1 MLFFVFSVALFAQQ
15 NKDIKYINLE
25 KAAPQS
31 LQNAKQLI
39 RENLKLSSDEKLV
52 KTKTENDELGFTHI
66 KYQQFFKGIKVEF
79 GTYSVH
85 AKNGSIKTMNGE
97 LYSTGKLNISP
108 SLSKETAFQRA
119 ISHTGAEHYLWEYPD
134 AAKEMDDYKKP
145 EGELVILPAKVIGT
159 EKAHLAYK
167 FDIYATQ
174 PISRGYLYID
184 AHTGESLFFN
194 AIIKHAS
201 TFGHIGEVNS
211 SNKIIPENFLNSIM
225 VSGSAQT
232 RYSGTRSIETTLSGS
247 NYILSDAGRKVYTR
261 DALNQAPGN
270 TYPYISN
277 YSQFTDNDNNWTTAE
292 HSANKD
298 DAALDAHW
306 GAMMTYD
313 YFNNAHSR
321 DSYDGNG
328 AQIRSYVH
336 VDNNYDNAF
345 WNGSVM
351 SYGDGSSNGNEGN
364 GNFDA
369 LTSIDVAAHEI
380 GHAICSNT
388 ADLAYQRESGGL
400 NEGFSDIWG
409 AAVEH
414 FAKGNGND
422 LAPDA
427 SVWLI
432 GDEID
437 RRSGSAGL
445 RSMSNPNSLGQ
456 PDTYRGT
463 NWVAATVAEG
473 CITPSQQQND
483 YCGVHTNSGVLNHW
497 FYLLTAGGTGT
508 NDNSDSF
515 NVTRIGMTKSAKIAY
530 RTEANYLSAN
540 STFADARTAA
550 ITSATDLYGAG
561 SQEVISTTNAWYAV
575 GVGAEY
581 VQTCSL
587 AAPSNFASSNI
598 GDNGFT
604 LTWSAVSSAA
614 SYDVTIG
621 GNTTNVTGTSYTASG
636 LTVGTSYAC
645 SIIAKCS
652 TGGSG
657 TAAST
662 NVTTTGTAPVTY
674 CDSASTN
681 INDEFIGRV
690 QLGTI
695 DNSSGGQFY
704 TDFTSISTNLV
715 KGTSST
721 ITVTPTWTG
730 TVYSEGYSV
739 WIDYNK
745 DGDFTD
751 SGEQV
756 WTQTATKTTPVS
768 GSFTVPSGATSG
780 ATRMR
785 ISMKYNGVPTSCET
799 FQYGEVE
806 DYTVNITNGVADTT
820 APVITLTGASTINL
834 NAGDSYTDQ
843 GATATDNVDGNLTS
857 SIVTTGAVNTATPG
871 TYTINYNVSDAAG
884 NAATQVS
891 RTIIVTDNTSPIITL
906 VGNANINL
914 NVGDSYTDQGATA
927 TDNVDGNLTSNIVTT
942 GSVNTAVA
950 NTYIINYNVSDA
962 AGNNATQVS
971 RTVIVSVP
979 SDTTAP
985 VITLTGASTINLN
998 VGDSY
1003 TDQGATATDNV
1014 DGNLTSSIVTTGSVN
1029 TAVANTYTINY
1040 NVSDAAGNNATQ
1052 VSRTVI
1058 VTAPSSGGCSG
1069 GITSFP
1075 YTEGYENTLGA
1086 WTQSTSDDINWTVD
1100 ASGTP
1105 SSGTGPSS
1113 ASQGTYYVYVEASGN
1128 NTGYPN
1134 KRAIL
1139 NSPCYDLT
1147 SETEATFAF
1156 KYHMY
1161 GAADMGTIAL
1171 EASSDNGSTW
1181 TSIWNES
1188 GNKGNSWQ
1196 TASVSLA
1203 SYIGGSVQLR
1213 FNRVT
1218 GATWKADIAID
1229 DVSLTGA
1236 TSGGGDT
1243 TVVLTMTFDNYPE
1256 ETSWEIQDSSN
1267 TVVASGGTYAS
1278 QADGST
1284 LNVSVDLPTGCYS
1297 LVMKDVY
1304 GDGICCSYGN
1314 GSYSLNDNGTTL
1326 ASGASFTSSETTSFC
1341 VGGATATTVATF
1353 GFDNSTV
1360 NNNAETKSIFEIFPN
1375 PVGDKL
1381 NISLHGLEAQQ
1392 YQVFNSLGR
1401 VVLQGRYSSTVDVS
1415 RLPVGI
1421 YMIQLNIGEK
1431 TKVKRFI
1438 KK

>member
-1 MLFFVFSVALFAQQ
+1 MFLFFFSTAIFAQQ
-15 NKDIKYINLE
+15 GKEKKYINME
-25 KAAPQS
+25 KATPQS

-39 RENLKLSSDEKLV
+39 RKNLKLSSDDELV
-52 KTKTENDELGFTHI
+52 KTKTEHDELGFTHE
-66 KYQQFFKGIKVEF
+66 KYQQFFKGVKVEF

-85 AKNGSIKTMNGE
+85 AKNGAIKTMNGE
-97 LYSTGKLNISP
+97 LFSAGKLNITP

-134 AAKEMDDYKKP
+134 AAKEMDNYKKP
-145 EGELVILPAKVIGT
+145 EGELVILAAKVIGT

-174 PISRGYLYID
+174 PISRGYLFID

-201 TFGHIGEVNS
+201 TFGHIGEVSNL
-211 SNKIIPENFLNSIM
+211 NKITPEDIINSIF
-225 VSGSAQT
+225 VSGTAQT
-232 RYSGTRSIETTLSGS
+232 RYSGTRSIETTPSGS

-261 DALNQAPGN
+261 DAKNQAPGN

-277 YSQFTDNDNNWTTAE
+277 YDEFTDNDNNWTSSE

-313 YFNNAHSR
+313 YFNNEHSR
-321 DSYDGNG
+321 NSYDGNG

-427 SVWLI
+427 TIWLI

-437 RRSGSAGL
+437 RRSGSAAL
-445 RSMSNPNSLGQ
+445 RSMSNPKSLGQ

-463 NWVAATVAEG
+463 NWIAATVAEG
-473 CITPSQQQND
+473 CQTPSQQQND

-497 FYLLTAGGTGT
+497 FYLLTAGGSGS
-508 NDNSDSF
+508 NDNNDSF
-515 NVTRIGMTKSAKIAY
+515 NVTRIGITKAAKIAY
-530 RTEANYLSAN
+530 RTEANYLSSN

-550 ITSATDLYGAG
+550 ITAATDLYGAG

-587 AAPSNFASSNI
+587 AAPTNFAGSNI
-598 GDNGFT
+598 NDNGFT
-604 LTWSAVSSAA
+604 LTWNSVASAA
-614 SYDVTIG
+614 SYDVTID
-621 GNTTNVTGTSYTASG
+621 GNTTNISGTSYTTSG
-636 LTVGTSYAC
+636 LTVGTSYNCTIVAR
-645 SIIAKCS
+645 CS

-657 TAAST
+657 TSAST
-662 NVTTTGTAPVTY
+662 NVTTTGTTPVTY
-674 CDSASTN
+674 CASASTN
-681 INDEFIGRV
+681 INDEYIGKV
-690 QLGTI
+690 QLESI

-715 KGTSST
+715 KGVSST

-739 WIDYNK
+739 WIDYNQ

-756 WTQTATKTTPVS
+756 WSKSASKTTPVS
-768 GSFTVPSGATSG
+768 GSFTVPTSATNG

-785 ISMKYNGVPTSCET
+785 VSMKYNGIPTSCET
-799 FQYGEVE
+799 FNYGEVE
-806 DYTVNITNGVADTT
+806 DYTVNITNGVIDTT

-834 NAGDSYTDQ
+834 TVGDTYTEQ

-857 SIVTTGAVNTATPG
+857 SIATTGSVNTDVAG
-871 TYTINYNVSDAAG
+871 TYTVNYNVSDAAG
-884 NAATQVS
+884 NAAAQVS
-891 RTIIVTDNTSPIITL
+891 RS
-906 VGNANINL
+906 
-914 NVGDSYTDQGATA
+914 
-927 TDNVDGNLTSNIVTT
+927 
-942 GSVNTAVA
+942 
-950 NTYIINYNVSDA
+950 
-962 AGNNATQVS
+962 
-971 RTVIVSVP
+971 
-979 SDTTAP
+979 
-985 VITLTGASTINLN
+985 
-998 VGDSY
+998 
-1003 TDQGATATDNV
+1003 
-1014 DGNLTSSIVTTGSVN
+1014 
-1029 TAVANTYTINY
+1029 
-1040 NVSDAAGNNATQ
+1040 
-1052 VSRTVI
+1052 VI
-1058 VTAPSSGGCSG
+1058 VTAASSGGCTG
-1069 GITSFP
+1069 GIASFP
-1075 YTEGYENTLGA
+1075 YSEGYENTLGT
-1086 WTQSTSDDINWTVD
+1086 WTQSTSDDINWTVK
-1100 ASGTP
+1100 SGGTP
-1105 SSGTGPSS
+1105 SNGTGPSS

-1128 NTGYPN
+1128 GTGYPN

-1139 NSPCYDLT
+1139 NSPCYDL
-1147 SETEATFAF
+1147 SNETEATFSF

-1161 GAADMGTIAL
+1161 GDSDMGTIAL
-1171 EASSDNGSTW
+1171 EASNDNGATW

-1188 GNKGNSWQ
+1188 GNKGDSWK
-1196 TASVSLA
+1196 TASVNLGN
-1203 SYIGGSVQLR
+1203 YIGGTVQLR

-1243 TVVLTMTFDNYPE
+1243 TVVLTINFDNYPE
-1256 ETSWEIQDSSN
+1256 ETSWEIQNSSN

-1284 LNVSVDLPTGCYS
+1284 LNISVDLPTGCYS
-1297 LVMKDVY
+1297 LIMKDAY
-1304 GDGICCSYGN
+1304 GDGMCCSFGN
-1314 GSYSLNDNGTTL
+1314 GSYTLKDGATTL
-1326 ASGASFTSSETTSFC
+1326 ANGASFGSSETKSFC
-1341 VGGATATTVATF
+1341 VGGATSATF
-1353 GFDNSTV
+1353 GLSASTS
-1360 NNNAETKSIFEIFPN
+1360 NEATKSIFEVFPN
-1375 PVGDKL
+1375 PVGEKL
-1381 NISLHGLEAQQ
+1381 NISLLGFEAQS

-1401 VVLQGRYSSTVDVS
+1401 VVLKGRYSSTVDVS

>member
-1 MLFFVFSVALFAQQ
+1 MLFFVFSVAIFAQQ
-15 NKDIKYINLE
+15 GKEKKYINLE
-25 KAAPQS
+25 KETPQS
-31 LQNAKQLI
+31 LQNSKQLI
-39 RENLKLSSDEKLV
+39 RENLKLSSDEELV
-52 KTKTENDELGFTHI
+52 QTKTENDQLGFIHV
-66 KYQQFFKGIKVEF
+66 KYQQFFQGIKVEF
-79 GTYSVH
+79 GTYTVH
-85 AKNGSIKTMNGE
+85 SKNGFIKTMNGE
-97 LYSTGKLNISP
+97 LFDAGKVNISP
-108 SLSKETAFQRA
+108 ALSKDIAFQKA
-119 ISHTGAEHYLWEYPD
+119 ISHTGAKHYLWEYPD
-134 AAKEMDDYKKP
+134 AAKEMDNYKKP
-145 EGELVILPAKVIGT
+145 EGELVILSAKVIGT
-159 EKAHLAYK
+159 DKARLAYK

-184 AHTGESLFFN
+184 AHNGETLFFN
-194 AIIKHAS
+194 AIIKHAT
-201 TFGHIGEVNS
+201 TFGHVGKVSN
-211 SNKIIPENFLNSIM
+211 SNKTTPESILNSVLI
-225 VSGSAQT
+225 SGSAQT
-232 RYSGTRSIETTLSGS
+232 RYSGTQSIETSLSGS
-247 NYILSDAGRKVYTR
+247 NYTLNDVGRKVYTR
-261 DALNQAPGN
+261 DAKNQAPGN

-277 YSQFTDNDNNWTTAE
+277 YDEFTDNDNNWTTSE

-313 YFNNAHSR
+313 YFNSAHSR
-321 DSYDGNG
+321 NSYDGNG

-364 GNFDA
+364 GFFDA

-380 GHAICSNT
+380 GHAVCTNT

-427 SVWLI
+427 TIWLI

-445 RSMSNPNSLGQ
+445 RSMSNPTSLGQ
-456 PDTYRGT
+456 PDTYGGT
-463 NWVAATVAEG
+463 NWINPNCG
-473 CITPSQQQND
+473 TPTNSND

-497 FYLLTAGGTGT
+497 FYLLTAGGSGT
-508 NDNSDSF
+508 NDVNDSF
-515 NVTRIGMTKSAKIAY
+515 NVTRIGMTKAANIAY
-530 RTEANYLSAN
+530 RTEANYLSPN
-540 STFADARTAA
+540 STYADARVGA
-550 ITSATDLYGAG
+550 ITAATDLYGAG

-575 GVGAEY
+575 GVGDEY

-587 AAPSNFASSNI
+587 AAPSSFAGSNI
-598 GDNGFT
+598 NDGGFT
-604 LTWSAVSSAA
+604 LTWNSVSGAT
-614 SYDVTIG
+614 SYDVIVS
-621 GNTTNVTGTSYTASG
+621 GNTTNVSGTSYTVSG
-636 LTVGTSYAC
+636 LTAGTSYAC
-645 SIIAKCS
+645 TIVANCS

-657 TAAST
+657 TSSSA
-662 NVTTTGTAPVTY
+662 NVTTTGTTPVTY

-681 INDEFIGRV
+681 INDEYIGRV

-704 TDFTSISTNLV
+704 SDFTGVSTNLN
-715 KGTSST
+715 KNDSYT

-756 WTQTATKTTPVS
+756 WSQSATQTTPVS
-768 GSFTVPSGATSG
+768 GSFTVSSSATNG

-785 ISMKYNGVPTSCET
+785 VSMKYNGVPTSCET
-799 FQYGEVE
+799 FTYGEVE
-806 DYTVNITNGVADTT
+806 DYTVNISNGVPDTT
-820 APVITLTGASTINL
+820 APVITLNGASTINL
-834 NAGDSYTDQ
+834 SVGDSYTEQ
-843 GATATDNVDGNLTS
+843 GATATDNIDGNLTS
-857 SIVTTGAVNTATPG
+857 SIVTTGSVNTNVPG
-871 TYTINYNVSDAAG
+871 TYTINYDVSDAAG
-884 NAATQVS
+884 NT
-891 RTIIVTDNTSPIITL
+891 
-906 VGNANINL
+906 
-914 NVGDSYTDQGATA
+914 
-927 TDNVDGNLTSNIVTT
+927 
-942 GSVNTAVA
+942 
-950 NTYIINYNVSDA
+950 
-962 AGNNATQVS
+962 ATQVS
-971 RTVIVSVP
+971 RTVIVS
-979 SDTTAP
+979 DNTAP
-985 VITLTGASTINLN
+985 VITLNGASTVNLN

-1029 TAVANTYTINY
+1029 TNTAGTYSINY
-1040 NVSDAAGNNATQ
+1040 NVSDAAGNAATQ

-1058 VTAPSSGGCSG
+1058 VTAVSTGGCSG
-1069 GITSFP
+1069 GVASFP
-1075 YTEGYENTLGA
+1075 YSEGYENTLGS
-1086 WTQSTSDDINWTVD
+1086 WTQATDDDINWTVD
-1100 ASGTP
+1100 ANGTP
-1105 SSGTGPSS
+1105 SSNTGPSS
-1113 ASQGTYYVYVEASGN
+1113 ATQGSYYVYVEASGN
-1128 NTGYPN
+1128 GTGYPN
-1134 KRAIL
+1134 KQAIL
-1139 NSPCYDLT
+1139 NSPCYDL
-1147 SETEATFAF
+1147 SGETEATFSF

-1161 GAADMGTIAL
+1161 GASDMGTIAL
-1171 EASSDNGSTW
+1171 EASSDNGSSW

-1196 TASVSLA
+1196 TASVNLA
-1203 SYIGGSVQLR
+1203 SYLGGSVQLR
-1213 FNRVT
+1213 FNRIT
-1218 GATWKADIAID
+1218 GSTWQADIAID

-1236 TSGGGDT
+1236 TSGGGNT
-1243 TVVLTMTFDNYPE
+1243 TVTLSMTFDNYPE

-1267 TVVASGGTYAS
+1267 TVVASGGTYGS

-1284 LNVSVDLPTGCYS
+1284 LNVNVDLPAGCYS
-1297 LVMKDVY
+1297 LVMSDVY
-1304 GDGICCSYGN
+1304 GDGMCCSYGN
-1314 GSYSLNDNGTTL
+1314 GSYSLSDDGTTL
-1326 ASGASFTSSETTSFC
+1326 VSGASFGSSETNSFC
-1341 VGGATATTVATF
+1341 VGSATSVATF
-1353 GFDNSTV
+1353 GFASTADNEVV
-1360 NNNAETKSIFEIFPN
+1360 NSIFEVFPN

-1381 NISLHGLEAQQ
+1381 NISLIGFEAQS
-1392 YQVFNSLGR
+1392 YQVFNSLSR
-1401 VVLQGRYSSTVDVS
+1401 IVLEGRYSNAVDVS